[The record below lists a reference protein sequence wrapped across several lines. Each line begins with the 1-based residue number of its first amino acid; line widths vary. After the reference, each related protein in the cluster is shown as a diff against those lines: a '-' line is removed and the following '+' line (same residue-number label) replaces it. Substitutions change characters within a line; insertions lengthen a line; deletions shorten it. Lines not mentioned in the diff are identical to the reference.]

1 MSKRI
6 SFKGK
11 LPVGEQDRIKL
22 STING
27 KTGYIIKKFQ
37 ILPVDIGTVSFELI
51 GQIYKTDQT
60 GSVGTA
66 VDFSNADLLASS
78 VLIGKSSENL
88 QNIVTIFDNE
98 KINQD
103 IFVNITDASGG
114 TNPCNYYIEL
124 EAMSLTDLES
134 TMLTLQNIR
143 TITN

>member
-1 MSKRI
+1 MSKTI

-11 LPVGEQDRIKL
+11 LPIGEQDRIKL
-22 STING
+22 STITG
-27 KTGYIIKKFQ
+27 KTGYTIKKFQ

-66 VDFSNADLLASS
+66 VDFSNSDLLASS

-124 EAMSLTDLES
+124 ETMSLTDLEA
-134 TMLTLQNIR
+134 TMLTLKNLR
-143 TITN
+143 TISS